1 MPPRS
6 RQFDHPISGTYLDKQ
21 VARVLAA
28 LPLAN
33 AYDAAPLELVCAG
46 FNMAMINI
54 TYTTGNP
61 GAGDIGFRI
70 EQSNDPTGTDW
81 YAVASIDQTGI
92 VANVDNLDLVQR
104 SIRRYGAVGAAAE
117 QILYALR
124 IQRGVERIRIACMD
138 TEAVN
143 VGSAQIEVTFTMG
156 G

>member
-6 RQFDHPISGTYLDKQ
+6 RQFDHPISTTYLDKQ
-21 VARVLAA
+21 VARALLP

-54 TYTTGNP
+54 TYTTGNA
-61 GAGDIGFRI
+61 GVGDIGFRI
-70 EQSNDPTGTDW
+70 EQLNDPVGLDW
-81 YAVASIDQTGI
+81 YAVASVDQTGI
-92 VANVDNLDLVQR
+92 VANTDNLDLVQR

-124 IQRGVERIRIACMD
+124 IDRGVERIRIACMD

-143 VGSAQIEVTFTMG
+143 VGTAQIDVTFTMG